1 MTSFLGNYSYA
12 RLQLHFSYHALEC
25 LGSLFTYLYRIL
37 SLFCRIVIIRK
48 KWVRPQKLSVERSL
62 KRRTRKAIRFI
73 NMSPMD

>member
-1 MTSFLGNYSYA
+1 MTSFLENYPYA
-12 RLQLHFSYHALEC
+12 ALFLLPRLEC

-62 KRRTRKAIRFI
+62 KRRTWKAIRFI